1 MNKKDQQFI
10 AQRIRTQ
17 YMEKEHSELD
27 SLRELDAAVK
37 RPAKVFAYTFGSIGT
52 VVMGT
57 GMSLIMT
64 ELGKILGISFAMPL
78 GIVTGVIGMA
88 MALANYPIYKRILDK
103 RKDKY
108 GATIIELSEK
118 LMNA

>member
-10 AQRIRTQ
+10 AQRIRAQ

-27 SLRELDAAVK
+27 TLRELDAEVK
-37 RPAKVFAYTFGSIGT
+37 RPANVFGYTFGSVGAII
-52 VVMGT
+52 MGT

-64 ELGKILGISFAMPL
+64 ELGTILGIGGALPL

-88 MALANYPIYKRILDK
+88 MALLNYPIYKHILNS
-103 RKDKY
+103 RRDKY
-108 GATIIELSEK
+108 SEQIIEISEK
-118 LMNA
+118 IIND

>member
-10 AQRIRTQ
+10 AQRIRAQ

-27 SLRELDAAVK
+27 TLRELDAEVK
-37 RPAKVFAYTFGSIGT
+37 RPANVFGYTFGSVGAII
-52 VVMGT
+52 MGT

-64 ELGKILGISFAMPL
+64 ELGTILGIGGALPL

-108 GATIIELSEK
+108 GAKIIALSEK
-118 LMNA
+118 LMND